1 MDIITILK
9 LIVCISVNTKFKSRR
24 VIGGCKCVIK
34 SYFRN
39 DQRGES
45 SSFNQMKNKKTPKN
59 ENLAAL
65 ESIFSSQMAEKCVNC
80 EKSEEFCNKMC

>member
-24 VIGGCKCVIK
+24 VIGGSKCVIK

-45 SSFNQMKNKKTPKN
+45 SSFNHIKNKK
-59 ENLAAL
+59 LAGVGVHFQL
-65 ESIFSSQMAEKCVNC
+65 TNGGKVC
-80 EKSEEFCNKMC
+80 KL